1 MQKRDV
7 YMIFLGAVI
16 GIFSV
21 LLFLFMFFDKAV
33 GLVDILVTLV
43 ILTFKLEFFNLNK
56 NYELG
61 AIY

>member
-1 MQKRDV
+1 MKKRDI
-7 YMIFLGAVI
+7 YMILLGAVI

-21 LLFLFMFFDKAV
+21 LLFLFMFFDNAV
-33 GLVDILVTLV
+33 GLVPILVTLV

-61 AIY
+61 TIY